1 MKSKTN
7 AGYDNIL
14 TQLINQFVES
24 IALPLKT
31 MFNSMIRS
39 GIFPNDLIIAK
50 DSPNPVMPVFFF
62 YKLQAHLTVTSVF
75 QNLRNID

>member
-31 MFNSMIRS
+31 MFNSMIIS
-39 GIFPNDLIIAK
+39 GIFPNDLLIAK
-50 DSPNPVMPVFFF
+50 DSPNPVMPVFF
-62 YKLQAHLTVTSVF
+62 YKLQAHLTVISVF